1 MTGLGF
7 KIVDWWESAVEGGV
21 EVESKR
27 CTSSFT
33 RSSAL
38 RSPSS
43 MVDLRWP
50 AAEMVKLSE
59 RSW

>member
-1 MTGLGF
+1 M
-7 KIVDWWESAVEGGV
+7 VEGG

-27 CTSSFT
+27 CTSSLT

-50 AAEMVKLSE
+50 AAEMVK
-59 RSW
+59 